1 MYISIH
7 TLSSLGGIM
16 LVAQARIKEDKREK
30 RRRKCV
36 SSRPYS
42 SAEEGVRVLGEC
54 ASLRSEA
61 SAEGARRTTTRC
73 RSAAPRRPHPP
84 PARKRYT
91 FLSAFPMSA
100 QLAVNSFLALWCGR
114 CVPIQFQPTKKLTVP
129 PIAVS
134 KEGA

>member
-1 MYISIH
+1 
-7 TLSSLGGIM
+7 
-16 LVAQARIKEDKREK
+16 
-30 RRRKCV
+30 V

-61 SAEGARRTTTRC
+61 AAEGA
-73 RSAAPRRPHPP
+73 SAPPLAVVLLHHDDLIPRLRENG
-84 PARKRYT
+84 T
-91 FLSAFPMSA
+91 LFECFPMSA
-100 QLAVNSFLALWCGR
+100 QLAVNSFLALWCGKCVPIKSLALWCGR
-114 CVPIQFQPTKKLTVP
+114 CVPIQFQSIKKLTVP